1 VTETIPNERTRAM
14 RRIVNDYVR
23 RGDFVRYMGPDGP
36 SGALVTSV
44 SLLYRLTG
52 GRAGSIRVV
61 PYPHSRRVRLRSR
74 SDIWSRCTP
83 QEAYPELTRLLMA
96 ALDDAIDR
104 EGTGTGP
111 DSLPREEEG
120 GRHG

>member
-1 VTETIPNERTRAM
+1 M

-23 RGDFVRYMGPDGP
+23 RGDFVRYMAPDGP

-52 GRAGSIRVV
+52 SRAGSIRVV
-61 PYPHSRRVRLRSR
+61 PYPHSRRVRLLSR
-74 SDIWSRCTP
+74 SDIWSRCAP
-83 QEAYPELTRLLMA
+83 QEAYPELARLLMA

-104 EGTGTGP
+104 EDAGTGP

>member
-1 VTETIPNERTRAM
+1 M
-14 RRIVNDYVR
+14 RRIVNDYVH
-23 RGDFVRYMGPDGP
+23 RGDFVRYMAPDGP

-104 EGTGTGP
+104 ESTDP
-111 DSLPREEEG
+111 RIDSLPHAESNNEG
-120 GRHG
+120 EDHG

>member
-1 VTETIPNERTRAM
+1 M

-23 RGDFVRYMGPDGP
+23 RGDFVRYMGPDCP

-44 SLLYRLTG
+44 SLLYLLTG

-74 SDIWSRCTP
+74 SDIWSRCAP
-83 QEAYPELTRLLMA
+83 QEAYPELTCLLMA

-104 EGTGTGP
+104 EGPEIGP
-111 DSLPREEEG
+111 DSLPSHTDPDNEGEDRE
-120 GRHG
+120 

>member
-1 VTETIPNERTRAM
+1 M
-14 RRIVNDYVR
+14 KRIVNDYVR
-23 RGDFVRYMGPDGP
+23 RGDFVRHMGPDGP

-44 SLLYRLTG
+44 SLLYLLTG

-74 SDIWSRCTP
+74 SDIWSRCAP

-104 EGTGTGP
+104 EGTGTAP